1 LSFEQFYQSM
11 EIIMKRIV
19 SIFAGLAVLGV
30 ASAFAAS
37 PELAAKAAACCD
49 FLAACCNT
57 GACC

>member
-1 LSFEQFYQSM
+1 
-11 EIIMKRIV
+11 MKRIV

-37 PELAAKAAACCD
+37 PDLAAKAAACCD
-49 FLAACCNT
+49 FLAACCNG